1 MIIVCGEALVD
12 VVPPLDGAGYLSK
25 PGGSPANV
33 AVGLGR
39 LGVDCRLL
47 ARLSRDHF
55 GQMIRRHLLDSRV
68 DLSLAVDAVQPTTV
82 AMVRLNAA
90 GDAAYTFYV
99 AEATDGAWR
108 VDDIPTDL
116 APGAA
121 LHVSGSLALAVPG
134 MHVSFGRLMRREH
147 GRRVISLD
155 PNPRLALTPDVG
167 VWATALREWV
177 GLADI
182 VKISEEDLA
191 WTFPDRAIDEVAA
204 TLRGYGPAVV
214 IVTRGG
220 DGVYALG
227 PAGAVSLPG
236 LTVDVVDTVGAG
248 DAFTAGLLTSL
259 EVSGHLSLS
268 ALPVLTEEALIDA
281 LRFAQ
286 QVAAITCSRPGADP
300 PWLAELPVGPTAEAL
315 RQSRIGG

>member
-12 VVPPLDGAGYLSK
+12 LVPTPGGDGYLAK

-39 LGVDCRLL
+39 LGLDNRLL

-68 DLSLAVDAVQPTTV
+68 DLSLAVDAPQPTTV
-82 AMVRLNAA
+82 AMVGLSAA

-99 AEATDGAWR
+99 ADATDGAWHL
-108 VDDIPTDL
+108 DDIPTVL

-121 LHVSGSLALAVPG
+121 LHVSGSLAMAVPS
-134 MHVSFGRLMRREH
+134 MHVSIDALLRREH
-147 GRRVISLD
+147 GQRVISFD
-155 PNPRLALTPDVG
+155 PNPRPALTPDIG
-167 VWATALREWV
+167 VLVTRMREWV
-177 GLADI
+177 ELADV
-182 VKISEEDLA
+182 VKVSEEDLA

-204 TLRGYGPAVV
+204 TLRECGPAVV

-227 PAGAVSLPG
+227 PAGAVSLPAPMVE
-236 LTVDVVDTVGAG
+236 LVDTVGAG
-248 DAFTAGLLTSL
+248 DAFTAGLLASL
-259 EVSGHLSLS
+259 EIGGHLSPS
-268 ALPVLTEEALIDA
+268 ALRVLTEENLLKALQ
-281 LRFAQ
+281 FAQ
-286 QVAAITCSRPGADP
+286 QVAAITCSHSGADP
-300 PWLAELPVGPTAEAL
+300 PWLAELPGRPA
-315 RQSRIGG
+315 S

>member
-1 MIIVCGEALVD
+1 VIVICGEALVD
-12 VVPPLDGAGYLSK
+12 LVPTPDGAGYLAK

-39 LGVDCRLL
+39 LGLDSRLL
-47 ARLSRDHF
+47 ARLSHDHF

-68 DLSLAVDAVQPTTV
+68 DLSLAVDAAQPTTV

-108 VDDIPTDL
+108 VDDIPGDL

-121 LHVSGSLALAVPG
+121 LHVSGSLALVVPG
-134 MHVSFGRLMRREH
+134 MHESIGMLMRREH
-147 GRRVISLD
+147 GNRVISFD
-155 PNPRLALTPDVG
+155 PNPRQALTPDVG
-167 VWATALREWV
+167 VWVTAMREWV

-182 VKISEEDLA
+182 VKVSEEDLA

-204 TLRGYGPAVV
+204 TLRECGPAVV

-227 PAGAVSLPG
+227 PAGSVSLPG
-236 LTVDVVDTVGAG
+236 PTVDLVDTVGAG
-248 DAFTAGLLTSL
+248 DAFTAGLLASL
-259 EVSGHLSLS
+259 EIGGHLSPS
-268 ALPVLTEEALIDA
+268 ALPVLTEEVLIDA

-286 QVAAITCSRPGADP
+286 KVAAITCSRPGADP
-300 PWLAELPVGPTAEAL
+300 PWLVELRSGPYL
-315 RQSRIGG
+315 

>member
-12 VVPPLDGAGYLSK
+12 LVPTPDGVGYLAK

-39 LGVDCRLL
+39 LGLDSRLL
-47 ARLSRDHF
+47 ARLSHDYF
-55 GQMIRRHLLDSRV
+55 GQTIRRHLLDSRV
-68 DLSLAVDAVQPTTV
+68 DLSLAVDAAQPTTV
-82 AMVRLNAA
+82 AVVGLNAA

-108 VDDIPTDL
+108 VDDIPRDL

-134 MHVSFGRLMRREH
+134 MHASIGMLMRREH
-147 GRRVISLD
+147 GHRVISFD
-155 PNPRLALTPDVG
+155 PNPRPALTPDVG
-167 VWATALREWV
+167 VLATRLREWV
-177 GLADI
+177 GLADV
-182 VKISEEDLA
+182 VKVSAEDLA

-204 TLRGYGPAVV
+204 TLRECGPAVV

-227 PAGAVSLPG
+227 PAGAVSLPSP
-236 LTVDVVDTVGAG
+236 TVDLVDTVGAG

-259 EVSGHLSLS
+259 EISGHLSPR
-268 ALPVLTEEALIDA
+268 ALRILTEEALIEA

-300 PWLAELPVGPTAEAL
+300 PWLAELPVGPA
-315 RQSRIGG
+315 S